1 MRRKRRW
8 IGRATQKKKYFES
21 KFYWKFK
28 QKITRKI
35 KQSNCCSVIKEW
47 TSTGTPS
54 LAECDNINEFFPL
67 APRIR
72 LRQRDV
78 EKLISSIALVLHFL
92 AQSTTRDLFTRKS
105 FCDGKCLDKAR
116 PFHSRS
122 ALHSYS
128 SSSQSFDRELFPWL
142 TTSERTQTKSASSFC
157 MSASKCAER
166 GRKKVGKVGREEEKF
181 YILCVGMQAK
191 PTTNSRTLAHTGPQR
206 RGEWQRER
214 WIILYNHIYSTGR
227 KYIYILT
234 YI

>member
-35 KQSNCCSVIKEW
+35 EQSNCCSVIKEW

-54 LAECDNINEFFPL
+54 LAECDNINEFFSL
-67 APRIR
+67 APRNW

-166 GRKKVGKVGREEEKF
+166 GRKKSWKGWKGRGKVLHFMCRDAGEADDKF
-181 YILCVGMQAK
+181 SHTRSHRPSETRWMATRKMNY
-191 PTTNSRTLAHTGPQR
+191 TLQPY
-206 RGEWQRER
+206 
-214 WIILYNHIYSTGR
+214 L
-227 KYIYILT
+227 
-234 YI
+234 